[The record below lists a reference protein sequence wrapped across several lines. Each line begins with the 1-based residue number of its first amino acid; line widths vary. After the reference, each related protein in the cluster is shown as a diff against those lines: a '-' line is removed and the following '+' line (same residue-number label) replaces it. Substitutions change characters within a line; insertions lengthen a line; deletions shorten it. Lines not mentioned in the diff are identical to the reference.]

1 MGPNSFLLLLLL
13 GACAI
18 LPLANIS
25 SASRLGGAGT
35 VPKPGG
41 YGPIKNLSD
50 PHLGEIGKFAVS
62 EHNKEANTKLV
73 FTKVIKGESQVVAGI
88 NYKLVIEAKDQNNE
102 VGRYEV
108 IVYERAWEKYMELTS
123 FNPVGIPG
131 GYIPIK
137 NLSDPHL
144 VEIGKFAVSEHNKEA
159 NTKLVFTKVIK
170 GESQVV
176 AGINYKLVI
185 EAKDI
190 TRNNKV
196 GRYEVIVWE
205 KSWEKFMKLTSFK
218 PVGIKV

>member
-88 NYKLVIEAKDQNNE
+88 NYKLVIEAKD
-102 VGRYEV
+102 
-108 IVYERAWEKYMELTS
+108 
-123 FNPVGIPG
+123 
-131 GYIPIK
+131 
-137 NLSDPHL
+137 
-144 VEIGKFAVSEHNKEA
+144 
-159 NTKLVFTKVIK
+159 
-170 GESQVV
+170 
-176 AGINYKLVI
+176 
-185 EAKDI
+185 I